1 MRWAQKL
8 VQTMRAKRTTKVMA
22 AGTKDPALLLGFI
35 VLQSFVVHLEMGGV
49 IWEGKQKRRR
59 TPSGLPYR

>member
-1 MRWAQKL
+1 MRCAQKL
-8 VQTMRAKRTTKVMA
+8 VQTMRAKGTMVMA
-22 AGTKDPALLLGFI
+22 AGTKDPALLLGSI
-35 VLQSFVVHLEMGGV
+35 VLQSFVVHLERSGV

>member
-1 MRWAQKL
+1 MTAAAARRRM
-8 VQTMRAKRTTKVMA
+8 VRAGVKM
-22 AGTKDPALLLGFI
+22 PALFLQSLFSIFGSI
-35 VLQSFVVHLEMGGV
+35 VLQSFVVHLGRSGV